1 MLKISACPKKFDV
14 TLWIKNATEGH
25 PLCRVS
31 FVFNRLG
38 VGVKQIFP
46 LVLLLLMAS
55 TLQAAVPRTDFAGWL
70 VELRHEA
77 QKAGISRQTLVRSL
91 QGLQA
96 PLARVIELDRSQP
109 EFRQS
114 LEQYLNL
121 RVTPARIALGKQMS
135 KRYPTW
141 LGRVEKAYGVQP
153 AYLLALWGIET
164 NYGRQTGDFATIH
177 ALATLAHDGRRAAYF
192 RRELLEALR
201 IIDAGHIRAARMQG
215 SWAGAMGQCQFM
227 PSSFVRYAV
236 DADQDGRIDIWNS
249 IPDVFASSANYL
261 QQSGWQ
267 ARQPWGQQVKLP
279 ANFSTTLAG
288 LDAPLPV
295 SRWQELGVQRAGQR
309 AFPAGDIA
317 ASLILPAGAGGPA
330 YLVYPNFQVLLHWN
344 RSLAFAIAVGTLADE
359 IASQN

>member
-1 MLKISACPKKFDV
+1 M
-14 TLWIKNATEGH
+14 
-25 PLCRVS
+25 
-31 FVFNRLG
+31 
-38 VGVKQIFP
+38 KQIFP

-164 NYGRQTGDFATIH
+164 NYGRQT
-177 ALATLAHDGRRAAYF
+177 
-192 RRELLEALR
+192 
-201 IIDAGHIRAARMQG
+201 
-215 SWAGAMGQCQFM
+215 
-227 PSSFVRYAV
+227 
-236 DADQDGRIDIWNS
+236 
-249 IPDVFASSANYL
+249 
-261 QQSGWQ
+261 
-267 ARQPWGQQVKLP
+267 
-279 ANFSTTLAG
+279 
-288 LDAPLPV
+288 
-295 SRWQELGVQRAGQR
+295 
-309 AFPAGDIA
+309 
-317 ASLILPAGAGGPA
+317 
-330 YLVYPNFQVLLHWN
+330 
-344 RSLAFAIAVGTLADE
+344 
-359 IASQN
+359 